1 MDKQLHRSAAAVTV
15 AALLFLGGG
24 CSDDTPSACEAAQD
38 LAGSVED
45 LVSEETLEGGR
56 ESIEDALDQAA
67 EDLEELKDAGEE
79 EFGDDIDDLRTQLDD
94 VGEEASEIEAG
105 EVREGLDQV
114 REQADD
120 ARSSWNS
127 LVADVQSAIE
137 DCEIDGGGDAT
148 PTVPGGE
155 SPSTADE

>member
-15 AALLFLGGG
+15 AALLFLGVG

-38 LAGSVED
+38 LAGSVDE

-67 EDLEELKDAGEE
+67 EDLDELKDAGEE
-79 EFGDDIDDLRTQLDD
+79 EFGDDIDDLQTQLDD
-94 VGEEASEIEAG
+94 VAAEASEIEAG

-120 ARSSWNS
+120 ARSSWDS
-127 LVADVQSAIE
+127 LVADVQGAIE
-137 DCEIDGGGDAT
+137 DCEIEVGGDT
-148 PTVPGGE
+148 TSTVPGGE
-155 SPSTADE
+155 APATTE